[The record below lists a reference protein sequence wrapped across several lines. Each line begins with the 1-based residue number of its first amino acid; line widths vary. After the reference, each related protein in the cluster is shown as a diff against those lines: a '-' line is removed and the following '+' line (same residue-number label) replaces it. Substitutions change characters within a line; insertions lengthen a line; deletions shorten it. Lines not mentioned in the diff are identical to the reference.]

1 MPAPSRTCGRFRGT
15 RGVVPSQTQGRCRG
29 IHRKRSEWYPHRVA
43 AGPGWEMEGVGTMLS
58 SVVPTLTSA
67 AIPDQSVTL
76 TLSPFWVSSLFLTAL
91 VLACGALWFLANMY

>member
-1 MPAPSRTCGRFRGT
+1 
-15 RGVVPSQTQGRCRG
+15 
-29 IHRKRSEWYPHRVA
+29 
-43 AGPGWEMEGVGTMLS
+43 MLS

-91 VLACGALWFLANMY
+91 VLACGALWFLANMYRESHRRTAPAAPMRVAFPRPSAHDVRGTGQTV